1 MDRLTIRRK
10 LLRGSLSAPLVLT
23 VASASAWTNTRTTF
37 DACITATQGRS
48 GEAYRQTADGLYR
61 KSAPT
66 YKFVRKIY
74 GTEMPG
80 PYVKDN
86 YKYYRL
92 SDLAQIDKPW
102 DYDAFELDSNAL
114 QLVYFNSS
122 GSIVGYGFDD
132 NGGYAVSNSC
142 HTSLALRKVV

>member
-37 DACITATQGRS
+37 EACITATQGRS

-86 YKYYRL
+86 YKYFRL
-92 SDLAQIDKPW
+92 SDLAEVAKPYG
-102 DYDAFELDSNAL
+102 YDAVQLNNNAL

-122 GSIVGYGFDD
+122 GSEVGYGFDTD
-132 NGGYAVSNSC
+132 CGGYPVSTSC
-142 HTSLALRKVV
+142 HTSLALHKV